1 MNNIRRGHVTYYVN
15 CIQLWRSSG
24 ESTTIYCCHIES
36 RGSVC
41 NGRRREKS
49 GILGNPSRHLD
60 RRCRRHDRGW
70 WLDIGP
76 LSKWRARFQAR
87 GYNRQRCKS
96 VMSESSKQSE
106 HSSAS
111 TTESAPRQQNPH
123 ESTVVITAQ
132 DGTVTTVFADSLK
145 HRQYSRELVLQNGQ
159 HISFDNIKM
168 LEVVRLYDDHA
179 KVKITLLN
187 DKVVEGS
194 LDAGLYPFGFE
205 AQNDI
210 GQFGI
215 SVSQLKRIVFQR

>member
-1 MNNIRRGHVTYYVN
+1 MA
-15 CIQLWRSSG
+15 
-24 ESTTIYCCHIES
+24 EE
-36 RGSVC
+36 
-41 NGRRREKS
+41 EKKAGFWATLP
-49 GILGNPSRHLD
+49 GILTGVAAVMTAVGGLIL
-60 RRCRRHDRGW
+60 G
-70 WLDIGP
+70 LYQYGV
-76 LSKWRARFQAR
+76 LGSKRAVTTDSAA
-87 GYNRQRCKS
+87 KS

-205 AQNDI
+205 AQNDT

>member
-15 CIQLWRSSG
+15 CIQLCAVLANRQLSIAVTLNREDRSAMA
-24 ESTTIYCCHIES
+24 EE
-36 RGSVC
+36 
-41 NGRRREKS
+41 EKKAGFWATLP
-49 GILGNPSRHLD
+49 GILTGVAAVMTAVGGLIL
-60 RRCRRHDRGW
+60 G
-70 WLDIGP
+70 LYQYGV
-76 LSKWRARFQAR
+76 LGSKRA
-87 GYNRQRCKS
+87 
-96 VMSESSKQSE
+96 V
-106 HSSAS
+106 
-111 TTESAPRQQNPH
+111 TTD
-123 ESTVVITAQ
+123 ITAQ

-215 SVSQLKRIVFQR
+215 SVSQLKRIVF